1 MTLPLPRQAL
11 RSPLLLL
18 SDFGPTLEATCGH
31 ASSFDAILVQKLA
44 HQHDPPECVEHKF
57 TQAFHDEAL
66 DSVQANLREKTKQMK
81 AMASELNMYQA
92 QVNEYKYQIER
103 LTRDLN
109 DMKRKYLEQRRREQV
124 TMERDRSLKPQNL
137 IAAVGGTTPP
147 ESMPK
152 FVGGGFSLSTAA
164 S

>member
-1 MTLPLPRQAL
+1 MHDGGVLLTGFRRQYFAVCL
-11 RSPLLLL
+11 QRSTLLL
-18 SDFGPTLEATCGH
+18 
-31 ASSFDAILVQKLA
+31 
-44 HQHDPPECVEHKF
+44 
-57 TQAFHDEAL
+57 
-66 DSVQANLREKTKQMK
+66 QANLREKTKQMK

-109 DMKRKYLEQRRREQV
+109 DIKRKYLEQRRREQLG
-124 TMERDRSLKPQNL
+124 MERDRSIKPQGL
-137 IAAVGGTTPP
+137 IPAVGSMTPP
-147 ESMPK
+147 EGMPK

>member
-1 MTLPLPRQAL
+1 MLLPLMPYLYRSLHSNMIHLSVLSESFIQAL
-11 RSPLLLL
+11 
-18 SDFGPTLEATCGH
+18 
-31 ASSFDAILVQKLA
+31 
-44 HQHDPPECVEHKF
+44 
-57 TQAFHDEAL
+57 HDEAL
-66 DSVQANLREKTKQMK
+66 DPVQANLREKTKQMK

-109 DMKRKYLEQRRREQV
+109 DMKRKYLEQRRREQL
-124 TMERDRSLKPQNL
+124 TMERDRGLKPQNL

>member
-1 MTLPLPRQAL
+1 MIH
-11 RSPLLLL
+11 L
-18 SDFGPTLEATCGH
+18 SVLSE
-31 ASSFDAILVQKLA
+31 SFI
-44 HQHDPPECVEHKF
+44 
-57 TQAFHDEAL
+57 QAFHDEAL
-66 DSVQANLREKTKQMK
+66 DPVQANLREKTKQMK

-109 DMKRKYLEQRRREQV
+109 DMKRKYLEQRRREQL

-147 ESMPK
+147 QSMPK